1 MAVEFAARPISQ
13 RNLANE
19 TSPHGNSVPIPPGS
33 SSKPP
38 SPKPAS
44 LSTPST
50 SSTLST
56 SSDQS
61 DPTNPSQIHPP
72 SPPTI
77 SDYFR
82 VNPTNSNP

>member
-1 MAVEFAARPISQ
+1 MK
-13 RNLANE
+13 
-19 TSPHGNSVPIPPGS
+19 T
-33 SSKPP
+33 
-38 SPKPAS
+38 AS

-50 SSTLST
+50 PSTLST

-72 SPPTI
+72 SLPTI
-77 SDYFR
+77 SDYFQ